1 MNTVCNY
8 MYSYSVMFVP
18 ANHWQRHG
26 LSSLF
31 PEQ

>member
-1 MNTVCNY
+1 MNTMHSNLY
-8 MYSYSVMFVP
+8 YVMFVP

-31 PEQ
+31 PER